1 MKRISLENIYDA
13 LVAMKH
19 EVTVPEDIRVRA
31 KAAIDAMLALG
42 KPSSAPKFKV
52 GGDDVYVPVELI

>member
-1 MKRISLENIYDA
+1 
-13 LVAMKH
+13 MKH
-19 EVTVPEDIRVRA
+19 EVQVPEDVRVGA
-31 KAAIDAMLALG
+31 KAAIDALLALG